1 MAAQLSLTER
11 QVKIWFQN
19 RRMKYK
25 KELRNQRQHG
35 HHNSGAPSHQSS
47 VATAPSATSQLDQFY
62 RAAAAVGISS
72 GGVQTGVDAYGRG
85 LGVAHDFTGG
95 AGQNVSYT

>member
-25 KELRNQRQHG
+25 KELRNQRQHHHG
-35 HHNSGAPSHQSS
+35 HHQSS
-47 VATAPSATSQLDQFY
+47 VAQAPTASASIDYF
-62 RAAAAVGISS
+62 RAAASAMTAQPNS
-72 GGVQTGVDAYGRG
+72 AEYGR
-85 LGVAHDFTGG
+85 LAVAHDFSGG
-95 AGQNVSYT
+95 NVS